1 MGSVC
6 PKNFG
11 FKTSLK
17 ESPEEKIKEAI
28 TIYESMTEFYF
39 DYLHSKDGKAF
50 INEFNLQFPKYPYV
64 TEIKKLGSI
73 I

>member
-1 MGSVC
+1 VGSVC

-50 INEFNLQFPKYPYV
+50 IN
-64 TEIKKLGSI
+64 
-73 I
+73 